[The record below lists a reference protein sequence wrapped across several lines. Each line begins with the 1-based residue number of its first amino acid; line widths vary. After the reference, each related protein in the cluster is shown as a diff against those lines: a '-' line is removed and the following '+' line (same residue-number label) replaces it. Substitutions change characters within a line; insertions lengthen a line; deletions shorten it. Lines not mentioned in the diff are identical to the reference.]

1 MSGTPSAP
9 AWRVVAAA
17 GVAQLLAWGS
27 SYYLLAILARPMAAD
42 LGLAPLWVYASFSG
56 ALLVAAALG
65 PWAGARIDRHGGRR
79 VLLASNG
86 LFALALTVVAT
97 AQDRWTL
104 LLGWLLM
111 GAAMPMG
118 LYDAAFS
125 TMVGLY
131 GARARRAI
139 VGITLIGGFA
149 STVSWPLTAAIEVQ
163 AGWRAACL
171 VWALLHL
178 GVGASVH
185 GWLLPAS
192 PSIPAHAAAAANDA
206 ASAAPPP
213 RTMWT
218 LAVVFTASGFVFA
231 SMATHLPR
239 LLEVS
244 GCTPAVAVAA
254 ASLVGVA
261 QVVGRVVEAGWL
273 SRLHPLWTARLSSLL
288 HLLGAVLFALFGSS
302 LAFVFTA
309 LHGAGVGIMTI
320 VKGTLPLALF
330 GPGGFGRRAGL
341 LEAPARIAQ
350 ATAPMLF
357 GVALDHWGAAA
368 LWLSIAA
375 GAVAVAGVFSL
386 RPRD

>member
-1 MSGTPSAP
+1 MPQA
-9 AWRVVAAA
+9 AWPVIAAA
-17 GVAQLLAWGS
+17 GAGQLLAWGS

-42 LGLAPLWVYASFSG
+42 LGLPPLWVYASFSA

-86 LFALALTVVAT
+86 LFALALIVLAC
-97 AQDRWTL
+97 AQERWSL
-104 LLGWLLM
+104 LAGWLLM

-139 VGITLIGGFA
+139 VGITLIAGFA
-149 STVSWPLTAAIEVQ
+149 STLSWPLTAAIEAH
-163 AGWRAACL
+163 AGWRFACT
-171 VWALLHL
+171 VWAALHL
-178 GVGASVH
+178 SLGLAIH
-185 GWLLPAS
+185 ARLIPQPARRL
-192 PSIPAHAAAAANDA
+192 AMHAAADEQATTPPA
-206 ASAAPPP
+206 ASA
-213 RTMWT
+213 RTLWI
-218 LAVVFTASGFVFA
+218 LAGVFTASGFVFA

-239 LLEVS
+239 LLEAS
-244 GCTPAVAVAA
+244 GCTPAMAVAA
-254 ASLVGVA
+254 ASVVGIA
-261 QVVGRVVEAGWL
+261 QVVARLIEAGWL
-273 SRLHPLWTARLSSLL
+273 SLLHPLWTARLSAAL
-288 HLLGAVLFALFGSS
+288 HPLGALLIGVLGAP

-330 GPGGFGRRAGL
+330 GPAGFGRRSGI
-341 LEAPARIAQ
+341 LEAPARVAQ

-357 GVALDHWGAAA
+357 GVSLDRWGADA
-368 LWLSIAA
+368 LWLSAA
-375 GAVAVAGVFSL
+375 VGVLALAGVFAL
-386 RPRD
+386 RTK

>member
-1 MSGTPSAP
+1 MPQA
-9 AWRVVAAA
+9 AWPVIAAA
-17 GVAQLLAWGS
+17 GAGQLLAWGS

-42 LGLAPLWVYASFSG
+42 LGLPPLWVYASFSA

-86 LFALALTVVAT
+86 LFALALIVLAC
-97 AQDRWTL
+97 AQERWSL
-104 LLGWLLM
+104 LAGWLLM

-139 VGITLIGGFA
+139 VGITLIAGFA
-149 STVSWPLTAAIEVQ
+149 STLSWPLTAAIE
-163 AGWRAACL
+163 AHADWRAACA
-171 VWALLHL
+171 VWAALHL
-178 GVGASVH
+178 SLGVAIH
-185 GWLLPAS
+185 ARLIPQPAQRL
-192 PSIPAHAAAAANDA
+192 AMHAAADEQATAPPV
-206 ASAAPPP
+206 ASA
-213 RTMWT
+213 RTLWI
-218 LAVVFTASGFVFA
+218 LAGVFTASGFVFA

-239 LLEVS
+239 LLEAS
-244 GCTPAVAVAA
+244 GCTPAMAVAA
-254 ASLVGVA
+254 ASVVGIA
-261 QVVGRVVEAGWL
+261 QVVARLIEAGWL
-273 SRLHPLWTARLSSLL
+273 SRLHPLWTARLSAAL
-288 HLLGAVLFALFGSS
+288 HPLGALLLGIAGAP

-330 GPGGFGRRAGL
+330 GPAGFGRRSGI
-341 LEAPARIAQ
+341 LEAPARVAQ

-357 GVALDHWGAAA
+357 GVSLDRWGADA
-368 LWLSIAA
+368 LWLSAA
-375 GAVAVAGVFSL
+375 VGVLALAGVFAL
-386 RPRD
+386 RTK